1 MKKWYEIPG
10 WFDFQDIYSRVVD
23 EFSGGVSK
31 LQLRAGSWCWN
42 DSGALDYL
50 QWMRLYPPD
59 EHLVEV
65 SAEVRRIP
73 AWRNGPCRLFPMVV
87 WDIIP

>member
-23 EFSGGVSK
+23 EFSGGV
-31 LQLRAGSWCWN
+31 
-42 DSGALDYL
+42 DYL